1 MEKILTNQFASL
13 TEFREPNKVIEKAG
27 DKPVAIMNRN
37 SVLGYY
43 VPKSALDISGNVT
56 ASVADVKAILQK
68 RKRVMQPVNDFL
80 KDK

>member
-1 MEKILTNQFASL
+1 MEKLLTNQVASL
-13 TEFREPNKVIEKAG
+13 TELREPNKVIEKAG
-27 DKPVAIMNRN
+27 DRPVAIMNRN

-56 ASVADVKAILQK
+56 ASVTDVEAILKK
-68 RKRVMQPVNDFL
+68 RKRVMQPVNDCL